1 MTLREV
7 LKVLETKNVQE
18 ELEMSGEQILEQ
30 LKRKGILFENI
41 YQELEM
47 TSLYVDTHED
57 VSYAEDVV
65 QLHSHSFWLH
75 FLEARS

>member
-7 LKVLETKNVQE
+7 WKVLETKNVQE

-65 QLHSHSFWLH
+65 QLHSHSF
-75 FLEARS
+75 